1 MAKKMFVMG
10 AYGCGN
16 RGDDAILQSI
26 CQLFPNWEICATNGA
41 YENVGAF
48 LHIRTVPCRLNEG
61 FSLSILG
68 SMIKDSFR
76 LLREIAKADLLMFG
90 GGSLVHDLT
99 PYNLSLIH
107 I

>member
-68 SMIKDSFR
+68 QYDKGFFQIVERNCKS
-76 LLREIAKADLLMFG
+76 
-90 GGSLVHDLT
+90 
-99 PYNLSLIH
+99 
-107 I
+107 

>member
-41 YENVGAF
+41 YENVGA
-48 LHIRTVPCRLNEG
+48 C
-61 FSLSILG
+61 
-68 SMIKDSFR
+68 
-76 LLREIAKADLLMFG
+76 LLYTSPSPRD
-90 GGSLVHDLT
+90 
-99 PYNLSLIH
+99 
-107 I
+107 